1 MSEPIF
7 SDELFASYQHW
18 SGIPTFLRCPHQPN
32 FQDTDIGLLGFPY
45 AGGNP
50 VEHMQY
56 LGPRTIRNRSMGFA
70 RAHREFKVDPFKLA
84 RIRDLGDVPQLHPL
98 VPDLQAA
105 DAQAYYEKVFKVGII
120 PISIGGDHSVTWP
133 ILRAARNTRF
143 PQPLGMI
150 HFDSHTDSMPAMGGT
165 KNHAGGFRIG
175 TEEGIIDPKRTVQ
188 IGMRGPVALLEQ
200 DDWSN
205 ENFAAVITTESF
217 VEQGEESVI
226 KKVREVVGDG
236 PTYLSFDLDAIDP
249 VDAPGVADPE
259 INGLRIRE
267 IMKVIHGF
275 RGLNLMGADI
285 VCYCPPVD
293 NPSQITALTSCQL
306 LHEFVTLIA
315 ENVAKKRTAA

>member
-1 MSEPIF
+1 MSEPTF
-7 SDELFASYQHW
+7 SDDLFASYQHW
-18 SGIPTFLRCPHQPN
+18 SGIPTFLRCPYQPN
-32 FQDTDIGLLGFPY
+32 FQDTDIGLIGFPY

-70 RAHREFKVDPFKLA
+70 RSHREFKVNPFKLA

-98 VPDLQAA
+98 VPDLNAA
-105 DAQAYYEKVFKVGII
+105 DAQAHYEKIFQAGII
-120 PISIGGDHSVTWP
+120 PITVGGDHSVTWP
-133 ILRAARNTRF
+133 ILRAARATTF
-143 PQPLGMI
+143 DKPVGMI

-188 IGMRGPVALLEQ
+188 IGIRGPMALLEQ
-200 DDWSN
+200 DDWSF
-205 ENFAAVITTESF
+205 ENFASVITTESF
-217 VEQGEESVI
+217 LEMGEAAVVQ
-226 KKVREVVGDG
+226 KVREVVGDG
-236 PTYLSFDLDAIDP
+236 PTYLSFDIDVLDP

-259 INGLRIRE
+259 VDGLRIRE
-267 IMKVIHGF
+267 IMKVIRGF

-293 NPSQITALTSCQL
+293 NPCQLTALVSAQML
-306 LHEFVTLIA
+306 LEFVTLIA
-315 ENVAKKRTAA
+315 EKVPKKS